1 VLSADNIKGGTMNK
15 RETFIELELSG
26 EKLDS
31 LVSSLRERLLGE
43 FWGHIPDGSQR
54 DEIRARLE
62 RNILAAL
69 NHKMDE
75 IEAT

>member
-1 VLSADNIKGGTMNK
+1 MNK
-15 RETFIELELSG
+15 RESYVELELSG

-31 LVSSLRERLLGE
+31 LVSSLRDRLLGE
-43 FWGHIPDGSQR
+43 FWEHVPMGAQR
-54 DEIRARLE
+54 DEIKARLE